1 MNLIPVAKGAG
12 TPTRLLIAGLLNLLL
27 KDLGGVVG
35 AVGRAVGRL
44 VGGNLRKRK
53 VGVGGGGGRVLLGR
67 GGKVTLKARIGEG
80 DRVVVDVSS
89 AAFDCSFSF
98 STFSLGC

>member
-1 MNLIPVAKGAG
+1 MDLIPVAKGAG

-44 VGGNLRKRK
+44 VGNLRKRK
-53 VGVGGGGGRVLLGR
+53 VGVGGGGGSVLLGR
-67 GGKVTLKARIGEG
+67 GGKVTLKATIGEG
-80 DRVVVDVSS
+80 DGVVVDVSS

>member
-1 MNLIPVAKGAG
+1 MNLIPVAKGAE

-44 VGGNLRKRK
+44 VGNLRKRK

-80 DRVVVDVSS
+80 DGVVVDVSS

-98 STFSLGC
+98 SSTFSLGC